1 MLRKNICIPTTAC
14 IIALALAMACSR
26 TPETPVAPSGAES
39 GNSDAG
45 ADGSTLKVT
54 APTPKSPVNGQQP
67 DGNLVL
73 TAGAASGKFANVG
86 PLSHRFQIINAANAV
101 VCNMLVAGGD
111 GDATVTPASTGCTLD
126 FDVVY
131 SWQVRGEIAGGAFGP
146 WSSKAT
152 FRSPVGGYL
161 KGNELFDPLTN
172 GPSTV
177 MNASRDVTWLQGQ
190 GVRLNSKDSYVEWKL
205 QQPCTDCEFS
215 ALMTNIG
222 NGSEEWKT
230 KVMSML
236 EEGVNTTENR
246 YRVTID
252 KRTTWVGQGSRVRY
266 TICSGTKSGACSE
279 PTGGFQSWDRT
290 KTYFWIFEWRGGL
303 SRLRVLDGGINGSE
317 KANLSQR
324 YNAPYAPNPHLVRLG
339 SVGGRADNESNPGT
353 IIWNVWVSPN
363 PRPNLPGDK

>member
-1 MLRKNICIPTTAC
+1 MYRRNIWITAGAG
-14 IIALALAMACSR
+14 ALALAVACGR
-26 TPETPVAPSGAES
+26 TPNTPVAPTGATS
-39 GNSDAG
+39 ADTSAA

-54 APTPKSPVNGQQP
+54 QPVAQSPVGGAQP
-67 DGNLVL
+67 EGTLVL
-73 TAGAASGKFANVG
+73 TAQAATGKFTSL
-86 PLSHRFQIINAANAV
+86 PLSHRFEIYNEAKTK
-101 VCNMLVAGGD
+101 VCDSGLISDSGPTISFT
-111 GDATVTPASTGCTLD
+111 ATSCTLA
-126 FDVVY
+126 FDAPHT
-131 SWQVRGEIAGGAFGP
+131 WRVRAEYQGAVGP
-146 WSSKAT
+146 WSADAA
-152 FRSPVGGYL
+152 FRSSVGGYM

-177 MNASRDVTWLQGQ
+177 MTASRDVTWLPGQ
-190 GVRLNSKDSYVEWKL
+190 GVRLNSRDSYVEWRL
-205 QQPCTDCEFS
+205 PEPCTDCEFS

-236 EEGVNTTENR
+236 EQGVNTTDNR

-266 TICSGTKSGACSE
+266 TICSGTVSGKCNE
-279 PTGGFQSWDRT
+279 PTSGFQQWNRT
-290 KTYFWIFEWRGGL
+290 KTYFWMFEWRGGL
-303 SRLRVLDGGINGSE
+303 SRLRVLDGGRNGTE
-317 KANLSQR
+317 KANLSQSYR
-324 YNAPYAPNPHLVRLG
+324 APYAPNPHLVRLG